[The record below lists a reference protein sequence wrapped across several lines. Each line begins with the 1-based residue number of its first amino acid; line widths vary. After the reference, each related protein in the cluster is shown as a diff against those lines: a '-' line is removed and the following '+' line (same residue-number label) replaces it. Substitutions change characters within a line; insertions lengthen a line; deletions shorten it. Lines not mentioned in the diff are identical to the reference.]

1 MKVEVRFSV
10 NKMKKTIRTF
20 IKYLS
25 NVKKRI
31 YPNTN
36 IQPFYHNYY
45 YGYNKERELRIYA
58 IFIYVHTYIHIHNEK
73 KSS

>member
-20 IKYLS
+20 INLFLISFECEKW
-25 NVKKRI
+25 I
-31 YPNTN
+31 CPNTN

-58 IFIYVHTYIHIHNEK
+58 IFIYVHTYIHTYTQ
-73 KSS
+73 